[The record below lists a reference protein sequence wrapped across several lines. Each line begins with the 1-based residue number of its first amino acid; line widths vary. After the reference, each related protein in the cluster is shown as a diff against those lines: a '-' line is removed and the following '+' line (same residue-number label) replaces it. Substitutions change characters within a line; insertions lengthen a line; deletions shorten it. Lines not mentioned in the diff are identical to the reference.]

1 MRLVNPLPLRG
12 WLKPLGYV
20 TDFRRAQRRMHNKSF
35 SADGQASI
43 VGGRNVGNEY
53 CGATD
58 SVVFADLDV
67 LAIGPAVL
75 AIEQDFDRYWN
86 HGAAYPVAPGSLEGL
101 RRSGQALVQSPA
113 ARDYRQALEATPFV
127 QHLLQAQLP
136 MDWSVAHLVSDPP
149 EKIQGQAPST
159 ALIGEQLRRAI
170 GTPTQSLD
178 LVSPYFVPTAA
189 GVQAFAQLGAQGLR
203 VRILTNALEAT
214 DVAIVHSGYAKYR
227 KPLLQAGIAL
237 YEKRGAPPDYAE
249 DGDRL
254 RLQLASL
261 GSSGSSLHAKT
272 FAVDGQRAFVGS
284 FNFDPRSLQL
294 NTEMGLMIESPRL
307 AQQTSHSFDQ
317 TIPALAYRIS
327 LNAQGQ
333 LRWHSGVGD
342 PAPVYDTEPQSSWHQ
357 RLSLWFLGL
366 LPIEWLL

>member
-1 MRLVNPLPLRG
+1 M
-12 WLKPLGYV
+12 
-20 TDFRRAQRRMHNKSF
+20 
-35 SADGQASI
+35 
-43 VGGRNVGNEY
+43 
-53 CGATD
+53 
-58 SVVFADLDV
+58 
-67 LAIGPAVL
+67 
-75 AIEQDFDRYWN
+75 
-86 HGAAYPVAPGSLEGL
+86 
-101 RRSGQALVQSPA
+101 
-113 ARDYRQALEATPFV
+113 

-136 MDWSVAHLVSDPP
+136 MDWAVAHLVSDPP
-149 EKIQGQAPST
+149 EKILGQAPST

-189 GVQAFAQLGAQGLR
+189 GVQAFAQLRAQGLR

-237 YEKRGAPPDYAE
+237 YEKRGAPPDYAK

-254 RLQLASL
+254 RRQLTAL

-294 NTEMGLMIESPRL
+294 NPEMGLMIESPRL

-317 TIPALAYRIS
+317 TIPALAYRVS

-333 LRWHSGVGD
+333 RRRQSRAGV
-342 PAPVYDTEPQSSWHQ
+342 
-357 RLSLWFLGL
+357 
-366 LPIEWLL
+366 